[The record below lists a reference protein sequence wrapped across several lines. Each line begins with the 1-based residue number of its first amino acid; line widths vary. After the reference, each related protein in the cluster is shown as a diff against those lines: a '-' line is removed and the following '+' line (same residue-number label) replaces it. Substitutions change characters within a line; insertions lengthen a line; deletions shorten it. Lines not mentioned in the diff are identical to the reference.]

1 MIDRATVD
9 RIIDAAQI
17 VDVVSD
23 FVTLRRAGVN
33 YKGLCPFHD
42 DRTPSFVVSPAK
54 GLCKCFACGKGGNA
68 VHFIMEHEQLSYPDA
83 LRYLAK
89 KYNIEIKE
97 RELSDEEKQAQ
108 SERESMF
115 IVNEWACQF
124 FQEQLSDT
132 VDGRAIGMAYF
143 RSRGFRDDIIKKF
156 QLGFSPSQRDALAKE
171 AKAKGYKEEFLLST
185 GLCYKRDNGQL
196 QDRFFGRVI
205 FPVHTISGKVVAF
218 GGRVLDAAT
227 KGVSVKYQN
236 SPESSIYSKK
246 KELYGLFQAKQAIV
260 KQDVCFLVEGYTD
273 VISMHQMGVENVVS
287 SSGTALTTD
296 QIRMIHRFTDNITV
310 LYDGDAAGIKA
321 SERGIDMLLAEGMNV
336 KLLLL
341 PDGEDPD
348 SFARKHNATSF
359 QAYLSEHQTDF
370 IKFKTDLLLQEAQGD
385 PIKLSRLIN
394 SIVHTISVIPDEITR
409 SVYTKET
416 ASMLG
421 MEERTL
427 IAAISKEIA
436 KAKEERQKQK
446 ENERNRNT
454 MPVTGEI
461 TAIPLPAT
469 EGMPPTTD
477 APFPITEIP
486 PTLSDTELPDSLQAP
501 FVPPTEIPLPQ
512 EEAPQQEVAFIPKKS
527 AGDMLFYQKELLL
540 VQVLIKYGE
549 KVMCYTENE
558 EKEEVP
564 ITVADYIQYAL
575 HDDELD
581 FRVPLHQR
589 VLKEVINHIGEDG
602 FCAERFFLNHED
614 NDISMLAF
622 ELCDN
627 KYQLSKYHSKSQKIV
642 TDDERLMELV
652 PRLISDFKL
661 TIVNEELKQI
671 LLKLRD
677 PKIMSDKEEYMKLMR
692 HYKEMK
698 DIERSLAKECGD
710 RVIT

>member
-1 MIDRATVD
+1 MIDRATVE
-9 RIIDAAQI
+9 RILDAAQI

-23 FVTLRRAGVN
+23 FVTLRKAGVN

-42 DRTPSFVVSPAK
+42 DRTPSFVVSPTK

-115 IVNEWACQF
+115 IVNEWACNY
-124 FQEQLSDT
+124 FQEQLTDT
-132 VDGRAIGMAYF
+132 VDGRAIGMTYF

-156 QLGFSPSQRDALAKE
+156 QLGYSPSQRDALAKE
-171 AKAKGYKEEFLLST
+171 AKAKGYKQDYLLST

-205 FPVHTISGKVVAF
+205 FPVHTLSGKVVAF

-236 SPESSIYSKK
+236 SPESAIYSKK

-287 SSGTALTTD
+287 SSGTALTND

-348 SFARKHNATSF
+348 SFARKHNATSY
-359 QAYLSEHQTDF
+359 QAYLNEHQTDF
-370 IKFKTDLLLQEAQGD
+370 IKFKTGLLLQEAQGD

-394 SIVHTISVIPDEITR
+394 SIVHSISVIPDEITR

-421 MEERTL
+421 LEERTL
-427 IAAISKEIA
+427 VAAIAKEIA
-436 KAKEERQKQK
+436 KAKEEKLKQR
-446 ENERNRNT
+446 ENERNREAAQVPTRNDV
-454 MPVTGEI
+454 PPPSVE
-461 TAIPLPAT
+461 ASDIPT
-469 EGMPPTTD
+469 
-477 APFPITEIP
+477 APFPTSEDAVPIGINDLPEFTPTPNDIPAEGDATQEQAKAATEVSYITK
-486 PTLSDTELPDSLQAP
+486 LGN
-501 FVPPTEIPLPQ
+501 
-512 EEAPQQEVAFIPKKS
+512 K
-527 AGDMLFYQKELLL
+527 DMVFYQKELLL
-540 VQVLIKYGE
+540 IQVITRHGE
-549 KVMCYTENE
+549 KVMCYTDSE
-558 EKEEVP
+558 EGEDRP
-564 ITVADYIQYAL
+564 ITVMEYIYYAL
-575 HDDELD
+575 
-581 FRVPLHQR
+581 
-589 VLKEVINHIGEDG
+589 KEDG
-602 FCAERFFLNHED
+602 LSFRQELHRMILDEGMAHLHEEGFTAERFFLNHED
-614 NDISMLAF
+614 NRISMLAF
-622 ELCDN
+622 ELNDD
-627 KYQLSKYHSKSQKIV
+627 KYQLSKYHSKAQKV
-642 TDDERLMELV
+642 LQDDERLMDLV
-652 PRLISDFKL
+652 SHLMEDFKL
-661 TIVNEELKQI
+661 AIVKEELKELLLQLRNPGI
-671 LLKLRD
+671 LSN
-677 PKIMSDKEEYMKLMR
+677 PEEYMKVMQ
-692 HYKEMK
+692 HYKELK
-698 DIERSLAKECGD
+698 DIECTLSKERGD
-710 RVIT
+710 RVIS